1 MFDTTN
7 YSSFENSN
15 NTSFENNSQKH
26 QSNFGSNNFFYNSYP
41 NDFKYLNNL
50 SSSSLDSIF
59 HGDNSFNF
67 NDSISSPYDNSIY
80 NEEYSNLISE
90 ESIFNLIENEEK
102 KIIKKENKIINDSL
116 GKKRHIFNLSDYEEK
131 KLIKEENKNID
142 DSLGKKRLRKHDKYA
157 KDNIKRKIQV
167 NYLKFL
173 RNLLNEINKELLH
186 DHKNL
191 KNIEFYPLD
200 YNFTKEVRKKNFES
214 LKKTTL
220 GDIFKYNVSP
230 KFKNYKNLNIQIY
243 NKITGENEII
253 KNILD
258 KTYLEFFN
266 VYYLN
271 IKTINLS
278 KYGLDKNIIF
288 SSDIGSYKDLLK
300 KKNNDSISLT
310 DDINYH
316 KKIEKC
322 IKSDFISS
330 DKPIF
335 IVE

>member
-116 GKKRHIFNLSDYEEK
+116 GKKRHIFNLSDNEEK

-167 NYLKFL
+167 HFL
-173 RNLLNEINKELLH
+173 TFLVSLITLF
-186 DHKNL
+186 
-191 KNIEFYPLD
+191 IE
-200 YNFTKEVRKKNFES
+200 S
-214 LKKTTL
+214 
-220 GDIFKYNVSP
+220 NVSLLT
-230 KFKNYKNLNIQIY
+230 FTYSLSNI
-243 NKITGENEII
+243 GFLLDF
-253 KNILD
+253 ILSS
-258 KTYLEFFN
+258 KSL
-266 VYYLN
+266 
-271 IKTINLS
+271 IALS
-278 KYGLDKNIIF
+278 KPL
-288 SSDIGSYKDLLK
+288 
-300 KKNNDSISLT
+300 
-310 DDINYH
+310 
-316 KKIEKC
+316 
-322 IKSDFISS
+322 
-330 DKPIF
+330 F
-335 IVE
+335 IVSTLFS